1 MPLIKNKF
9 SFTYLHLATALS
21 ITLYSVYIWAIPSLA
36 ARVVFKPP
44 GDRMPRTSAGG
55 ASRTGP
61 TCGINSSNSSQ
72 ENVTPILP
80 RSNIGLTVAEH
91 PTIFIYIPKTKAKT
105 AFFSLEDAN
114 EKNIYQGRFD
124 LPQQAGIMQI
134 KLPSSIPELK
144 TEQKYKWS
152 LAMICTADLEPDS
165 PFISGWIR
173 RVSVNHNSRNLQANL
188 DSVANLAASGLW
200 YDVLSTLAQLRHS
213 QPNNPALVTTWQD
226 LLNSVGLNAIANE
239 PLIN

>member
-9 SFTYLHLATALS
+9 AFRYLHLGTALS
-21 ITLYSVYIWAIPSLA
+21 IILCSFYIWTIPSLA
-36 ARVVFKPP
+36 TRVVFKPP
-44 GDRMPRTSAGG
+44 GDRVPRTSAGG
-55 ASRTGP
+55 ASRGP
-61 TCGINSSNSSQ
+61 TCEINSSNSSQ

-105 AFFSLEDAN
+105 AFFSFEDAN
-114 EKNIYQGRFD
+114 GNNIYQGHFN
-124 LPQQAGIMQI
+124 LPQQTGIMQI
-134 KLPSSIPELK
+134 KLPSSVPQLK
-144 TEQKYKWS
+144 AEQKYKWS

-173 RVSVNHNSRNLQANL
+173 RVSVSHNSQTLHTNL
-188 DSVANLAASGLW
+188 DSVANLAASSLW
-200 YDVLSTLAQLRHS
+200 YDAISTLAQLRQS
-213 QPNNPALVTTWQD
+213 QPNNPALVTVWQD